1 MGFEIIIDSWEAEGR
16 LQKMIDQ
23 LQVVP
28 VPAELTAWQREDMKR
43 KNPITD
49 IINPTTAETRI
60 WPRGRTVRQLKT
72 RQRITSQRRRAP
84 GKHPILRPILFD
96 MLRERGRLLLRAI
109 NW

>member
-28 VPAELTAWQREDMKR
+28 VPAEDMKR